1 MSEISLTAEAAE
13 HVRRYVGENAALRLA
28 IKRTG
33 CSGYQYVVEKA
44 TGPGEGDRVFES
56 RGITVVV
63 DEKSLPFLA
72 GVELDYRRQGLN
84 EGFEFRNPNAGETCG
99 CGESFTMRDELQEEA
114 Q

>member
-1 MSEISLTAEAAE
+1 MSEISLTARAAE
-13 HVRRYVGENAALRLA
+13 HVRRYVSGGGALRLG

-33 CSGYQYVVEKA
+33 CSGYQYVVEQ
-44 TGPGEGDRVFES
+44 TPGPGEGDRVFES
-56 RGITVVV
+56 HGITVVV
-63 DEKSLPFLA
+63 HERSLPFLL

-99 CGESFTMRDELQEEA
+99 CGESFTLRDELGGDA

>member
-1 MSEISLTAEAAE
+1 MNEISLTAKAAE
-13 HVRRYVGENAALRLA
+13 HVRRHVGEDAALRLS

-44 TGPGEGDRVFES
+44 AAPADGDRVFES

-63 DEKSLPFLA
+63 DEKSLPFLT

-84 EGFEFRNPNAGETCG
+84 EGFEFRNPNAGDTCG
-99 CGESFTMRDELQEEA
+99 CGESFTLRDKLGDDVQ
-114 Q
+114 